1 MNKSEDGGVQCE
13 AFIAPGDFLQQ
24 IGSIAGITEHG
35 VSGFCEVDTDLVASS
50 GFEADLESGDSGGA
64 VGIGGSVEQF
74 PVGDGDF
81 AFVGVSGRE
90 SSEVFAGCEEATDC
104 TGGVIESSGC
114 ECFVAA
120 IGGVLCELL
129 AE

>member
-1 MNKSEDGGVQCE
+1 MQCE
-13 AFIAPGDFLQQ
+13 AFVAPGDFLQQ

-81 AFVGVSGRE
+81 AFVWVSGRE
-90 SSEVFAGCEEATDC
+90 SSEVFAGSEEGADC
-104 TGGVIESSGC
+104 PRGVIKRSGC